1 MENEQA
7 SVGGRHLAQ
16 RRRRR
21 PTALLAAACI
31 LLVLALGIGGFVVFV
46 NQPAQSLACREGN
59 LPLHVVVS
67 PDQAG
72 VVTQAAAEYERRRP
86 AVDDRCVDVQVRG
99 TDSAEAAAALS
110 TGWDESTQGPRP
122 DVWVP
127 AASTWALQVALRQQA
142 SGQAVLIP
150 LEYPKLATTPMVMA
164 MPKPMAEA
172 IGWPRTTV
180 GWRELIGVV
189 AEQKGW
195 KTFGHPEW
203 GAFKLGKTDP
213 NLSTPGMEALIAAV
227 FAATGQTSEL
237 SVETLVKQEDQLRRV
252 ILGLERAPGQDA
264 DTPATFLAN
273 LQQADQAGQTLDF
286 VSAVPLDEKSV
297 WDYNRGNASG
307 LEDGGERAKPEVPLV
322 AVYPKEGTLEADH
335 PWVVLRAPWVDETK
349 RRAAAGFLDYLRSEP
364 IQTRFQEAG
373 FRTSEGRPG
382 PQLIEANGLVPDQP
396 ARVLAPPAP
405 KVVAAALQSWNAA
418 RKRSNVL
425 AVYDVSGS
433 MKEEVPGTGGKTKM
447 DIVKA
452 AAGQALGLFAPE
464 TNLGTWVFSSN
475 LAGGR
480 DWAESVPIGPT
491 NARLPNGK
499 VRREVLAEALANL
512 QATDGDTGLYD
523 TTLAAFR
530 ALQRSY
536 APQRINIVVLLTDG
550 INDDP
555 TGGIDRAELLRR
567 LKAEQRKDQPVRI
580 ITVAYGADADAD
592 LPAADLA
599 GHRRPGLRVQGPA
612 RTSCGCSPTR
622 SPSSRRA
629 NPGPARGASRE
640 APPLASARRFSV
652 PVPGRPQ
659 PGQQRRGRD
668 QPQPDQE
675 DGQGAAEVAPV
686 LAGEL
691 PQEHHHA
698 RRPDPK
704 GHVPP
709 QRAPGHDQRDRQP
722 QPEPQPPVPRPGP
735 AGVQHLR
742 PRQQGQRPQRLR
754 GPARLDQPAPPQ
766 LQPHRPEGQ
775 HAVPLDGL
783 PRPAELVA
791 ARHHGRDPAANRA
804 TCCSTRRSSRNSPPA
819 RTSAPAA
826 THSDGSPR
834 ASSLS
839 PSSSTASSPANPAT
853 APNHSTLASRGS
865 TRPPSPA
872 AATRPPAAPR

>member
-1 MENEQA
+1 MENERA

-21 PTALLAAACI
+21 PTALLAAACL
-31 LLVLALGIGGFVVFV
+31 LLVLALGIGAFVVFV
-46 NQPAQSLACREGN
+46 NQPAQSLACREGS
-59 LPLHVVVS
+59 LPLQVVVS

-72 VVTQAAAEYERRRP
+72 VITQAAAEYERRRP

-99 TDSAEAAAALS
+99 ADSAEVAGALS
-110 TGWDESTQGPRP
+110 AGWDETTQGLRP

-150 LEYPKLATTPMVMA
+150 LEYPAKVATTPMVMA
-164 MPKPMAEA
+164 MPKPMAQA
-172 IGWPRTTV
+172 IGWPRTNV

-189 AEQKGW
+189 AEQRGW
-195 KTFGHPEW
+195 KALGQPQW

-213 NLSTPGMEALIAAV
+213 NLSTPGLEALIAAV

-322 AVYPKEGTLEADH
+322 AVYPKEGTLVADH

-349 RRAAAGFLDYLRSEP
+349 QRAAGGFLDYLQSEP
-364 IQTRFQEAG
+364 IQKRFQEAG
-373 FRTSEGRPG
+373 FRTSEGRAG
-382 PQLIEANGLVPDQP
+382 PQLSEANGLVPDQP

-447 DIVKA
+447 DIVKT

-475 LAGGR
+475 LVGNR

-491 NARLPNGK
+491 NAKLPNGK
-499 VRREVLAEALANL
+499 IRREVLAEALTAL

-555 TGGIDRAELLRR
+555 TGGINRAELLAR
-567 LKAEQRKDQPVRI
+567 LKAEQRKDRPVRI
-580 ITVAYGADADAD
+580 ITVAYGANADAASLKLISQATGGLAFVSRD
-592 LPAADLA
+592 PRDILRVFTDAITKLPA
-599 GHRRPGLRVQGPA
+599 
-612 RTSCGCSPTR
+612 S
-622 SPSSRRA
+622 
-629 NPGPARGASRE
+629 
-640 APPLASARRFSV
+640 
-652 PVPGRPQ
+652 
-659 PGQQRRGRD
+659 
-668 QPQPDQE
+668 
-675 DGQGAAEVAPV
+675 
-686 LAGEL
+686 
-691 PQEHHHA
+691 
-698 RRPDPK
+698 
-704 GHVPP
+704 
-709 QRAPGHDQRDRQP
+709 
-722 QPEPQPPVPRPGP
+722 
-735 AGVQHLR
+735 
-742 PRQQGQRPQRLR
+742 
-754 GPARLDQPAPPQ
+754 
-766 LQPHRPEGQ
+766 
-775 HAVPLDGL
+775 
-783 PRPAELVA
+783 
-791 ARHHGRDPAANRA
+791 
-804 TCCSTRRSSRNSPPA
+804 
-819 RTSAPAA
+819 
-826 THSDGSPR
+826 
-834 ASSLS
+834 
-839 PSSSTASSPANPAT
+839 
-853 APNHSTLASRGS
+853 
-865 TRPPSPA
+865 
-872 AATRPPAAPR
+872 